1 MTKKRVYEF
10 AKELK
15 LGSKQLMKLLN
26 DLDIDYKSHMSS
38 LSDEAVNK
46 VKDHLKKLEQPQ
58 DKQKEA
64 NSNKVK
70 SDEEKKKKLQKK
82 NKSKDQRKG
91 KTKGTQQNNAGP
103 RSRKN
108 EIVKAKVEEIEIGES
123 ISVQEYAKLL
133 GIEATDVIKKLIGLG
148 VMATLNNE
156 IDAETAQILG
166 AEYGVE
172 TKIKEPEK
180 PEELEDI
187 EDKPEELIERPP
199 VVTVMGH
206 VDHGKTSLLDAIR
219 EENVTA
225 TEAGGITQ
233 HIGAY
238 QAQIN
243 GRKITFLDT
252 PGHEAFTA
260 MRARGAQAT
269 DIAILVVAA
278 DDGVMPQTVE
288 AINHAKAA
296 GVPVIVAI
304 NKIDK
309 PDSNPDRVKQEL
321 TEHGLVSEDWGGE
334 TICVPVSAIRKEG
347 LDTLLEMV
355 LLVAE
360 MQEIKANP
368 DRPARGIV
376 IEAELDKGR
385 GPVAT
390 MLVLK
395 GTLKVGQPLVAGS
408 IFGKVRAMMDYKGR
422 RIKSAGPS
430 VPVEVLGLSDVPN
443 AGDVFQVMDE
453 KKARAVAG
461 EIQTVK
467 REEELRR
474 SGKISLDELF
484 NSMQAG
490 EIKEL
495 NIVIK
500 GDVQGSVEAL
510 GQSLERLSTD
520 EVKVNIIHS
529 GVGGISETDVMLAT
543 ASNGI
548 IIGFNVRPDNNARKA
563 AEKEEIDIHVYRVI
577 YEALDDVKAAM
588 TGLLDPEFKEVVLG
602 QAKVRATFKVPKAG
616 TIAGCYVTDG
626 KVTNSAKVRVI
637 RNGVVVHEG
646 AIDSLRRFKDD
657 AKEVMQGYECGVG
670 LENYNDIKDE
680 DILEFYTFVE
690 VQREL

>member
-1 MTKKRVYEF
+1 M
-10 AKELK
+10 
-15 LGSKQLMKLLN
+15 
-26 DLDIDYKSHMSS
+26 
-38 LSDEAVNK
+38 
-46 VKDHLKKLEQPQ
+46 
-58 DKQKEA
+58 
-64 NSNKVK
+64 
-70 SDEEKKKKLQKK
+70 
-82 NKSKDQRKG
+82 
-91 KTKGTQQNNAGP
+91 
-103 RSRKN
+103 
-108 EIVKAKVEEIEIGES
+108 
-123 ISVQEYAKLL
+123 
-133 GIEATDVIKKLIGLG
+133 
-148 VMATLNNE
+148 
-156 IDAETAQILG
+156 
-166 AEYGVE
+166 
-172 TKIKEPEK
+172 
-180 PEELEDI
+180 
-187 EDKPEELIERPP
+187 
-199 VVTVMGH
+199 
-206 VDHGKTSLLDAIR
+206 
-219 EENVTA
+219 
-225 TEAGGITQ
+225 
-233 HIGAY
+233 
-238 QAQIN
+238 
-243 GRKITFLDT
+243 
-252 PGHEAFTA
+252 
-260 MRARGAQAT
+260 
-269 DIAILVVAA
+269 
-278 DDGVMPQTVE
+278 
-288 AINHAKAA
+288 
-296 GVPVIVAI
+296 
-304 NKIDK
+304 
-309 PDSNPDRVKQEL
+309 
-321 TEHGLVSEDWGGE
+321 
-334 TICVPVSAIRKEG
+334 
-347 LDTLLEMV
+347 
-355 LLVAE
+355 
-360 MQEIKANP
+360 
-368 DRPARGIV
+368 
-376 IEAELDKGR
+376 
-385 GPVAT
+385 
-390 MLVLK
+390 
-395 GTLKVGQPLVAGS
+395 
-408 IFGKVRAMMDYKGR
+408 
-422 RIKSAGPS
+422 
-430 VPVEVLGLSDVPN
+430 
-443 AGDVFQVMDE
+443 
-453 KKARAVAG
+453 AG